1 MHSRALLHAVAD
13 HAADHLEGL
22 DDAPV
27 RAEVTDVQALRAALD
42 APLPAGPQDAA
53 AVVEELIRAA
63 EPGVVRSQSPRYFG
77 FVIGGALPA
86 ALAADWIASA
96 WDQNAGG
103 YAVAPAASVISEVA
117 GRWLLELL
125 GLPASASF
133 ALVTGSQMAHVT
145 CLAAARH
152 HVLAA
157 EGWDVGERG
166 LAGAPP
172 VRVVMGE
179 GRHVTID
186 RAVRLLG
193 LGAASVEVVPTRGDG
208 AMDGRELGEILRSG
222 EGPAIVCAQAGEVNT
237 GACDDFAAVCDAA
250 AQAGAWVHVDGAFG
264 LWAAASPRRRGLVAG
279 VERADSWATD
289 AHKWLNVPYDCGV
302 AITARPE
309 SHREAM
315 AATAAYLSPGTGD
328 ERDDADWTPE
338 FSRRARG
345 TPLYAAL
352 RSLGRSGVEELVER
366 CCQAAERFAERLSGE
381 SAVEVLNDVV
391 LNQVLVRFGDD
402 DAVTDDVLAAVQAD
416 GTCWMSGTTW
426 QGRRAMRISVSNWAT
441 TPADVD
447 RSVEAISGALR
458 SVAAA

>member
-1 MHSRALLHAVAD
+1 MHSRELLHAVAD
-13 HAADHLEGL
+13 LAADHLESL

-27 RAEVTDVQALRAALD
+27 RADAGDAASLRAALD
-42 APLPAGPQDAA
+42 RPLPDGPQDART
-53 AVVEELIRAA
+53 VVEELVRDAG
-63 EPGVVRSQSPRYFG
+63 PGVVRTQSPRYFG

-86 ALAADWIASA
+86 ALAADWMAAA

-103 YAVAPAASVISEVA
+103 FAVAPSASVLSEVA

-125 GLPASASF
+125 GLPPASSF

-157 EGWDVGERG
+157 AGWDVGERG
-166 LAGAPP
+166 LGGAPP
-172 VRVVMGE
+172 VRVVVGA

-193 LGAASVEVVPTRGDG
+193 LGAAALEPVPARPDG
-208 AMDGRELGEILRSG
+208 AMDADALGGVLASG
-222 EGPAIVCAQAGEVNT
+222 EGPAIVCVQAGEVNT
-237 GACDDFAAVCDAA
+237 GACDDFEAVCAAA

-264 LWAAASPRRRGLVAG
+264 LWAAASPRRRALVAG
-279 VERADSWATD
+279 VERADSWVTD

-302 AITARPE
+302 AITAHPDA
-309 SHREAM
+309 HRAAM
-315 AATAAYLSPGTGD
+315 ASTALYLMHATGD
-328 ERDDADWTPE
+328 ERDDTDWTPE

-366 CCQAAERFAERLSGE
+366 LCDAAARFADRLDGE
-381 SAVEVLNDVV
+381 TGVEVLNDVV

-402 DAVTDDVLAAVQAD
+402 DAVTDGVLAAVQAE

-447 RSVEAISGALR
+447 RSVDAIRSALR
-458 SVAAA
+458 SVAPA